1 LSAGASYFFN
11 NLPGQKTKFLKAEEM
26 TKQIPENTPL
36 FRGKSKKKDGPAR
49 VPKVVFPGADA
60 GKEHGRKGVNGSQNI
75 KRTAVSAAV
84 LCLFVD
90 LRIVCAAEK
99 IIHTDIVVICQL
111 HQCFGGGNALGIF
124 IFGEQSLFDP
134 GFHLYPDLGISF

>member
-1 LSAGASYFFN
+1 
-11 NLPGQKTKFLKAEEM
+11 M
-26 TKQIPENTPL
+26 PEKVPV
-36 FRGKSKKKDGPAR
+36 FRGKSKKKNGPAR
-49 VPKVVFPGADA
+49 VPKVVFPGEDA
-60 GKEHGRKGVNGSQNI
+60 GKGHGRKGVNGPQNI
-75 KRTAVSAAV
+75 KRTAADAAV

-124 IFGEQSLFDP
+124 VFGEQSLFDP